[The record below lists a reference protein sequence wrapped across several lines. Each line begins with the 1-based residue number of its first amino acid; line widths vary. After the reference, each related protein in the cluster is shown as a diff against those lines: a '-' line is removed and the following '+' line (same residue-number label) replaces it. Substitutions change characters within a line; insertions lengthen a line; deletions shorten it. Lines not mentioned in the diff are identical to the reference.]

1 MKDIIP
7 LQHYLDII
15 PEADFTNPDF
25 KGVKFQDIF
34 NEFVRLGIKGAR
46 NKNKVLKDLQYY
58 IELGFFGRIHDN
70 KTHKQPIFYQTHI
83 GGDLVTDTGLREGL
97 NFPKKL
103 LDEHFKKINDEWDK
117 LDKEKLFKK
126 NKKTRNGNNIP
137 TKKLERWLM
146 LLDPVINITQNLM
159 WTERT
164 MDYDMLKDDYSK
176 LIDDTI
182 KELNKVAKRVH
193 SVNWVDMKEE
203 NKKSV
208 EAVFARF
215 PFRITF

>member
-15 PEADFTNPDF
+15 PEADFANPDF

-46 NKNKVLKDLQYY
+46 NKNKVLKDLQYH
-58 IELGFFGRIHDN
+58 IELGFFGRVHDN

-83 GGDLVTDTGLREGL
+83 GGDLVTDTGLQDGL
-97 NFPKKL
+97 KFVKSK
-103 LDEHFKKINDEWDK
+103 LDEQFEKIQTEWEK
-117 LDKEKLFKK
+117 LDKEKLFLKS
-126 NKKTRNGNNIP
+126 KKTKRGNPIP
-137 TKKLERWLM
+137 SKKFDRWIM
-146 LLDPVINITQNLM
+146 LFDHVIVITQHLM
-159 WTERT
+159 WTRET
-164 MDYDMLKDDYSK
+164 MDYDMLNNDYSK
-176 LIDDTI
+176 LIKDTI

>member
-1 MKDIIP
+1 MVKQIIP
-7 LQHYLDII
+7 LQHYLDVI
-15 PEADFTNPDF
+15 PKHNFKDPDF

-34 NEFVRLGIKGAR
+34 NEFVRLGIKGAKKR
-46 NKNKVLKDLQYY
+46 NNVLKDLLYY
-58 IELGFFGRIHDN
+58 VQLGFFVRLHN
-70 KTHKQPIFYQTHI
+70 ETNKQPIFYQTHI

-126 NKKTRNGNNIP
+126 NRKTRHGNNIP

>member
-15 PEADFTNPDF
+15 PEADFANPDF

-83 GGDLVTDTGLREGL
+83 GGDLVTDTGLQDGL
-97 NFPKKL
+97 KFVKSK
-103 LDEHFKKINDEWDK
+103 LDEQFEKIQTEWEK
-117 LDKEKLFKK
+117 LNKEKLFLK
-126 NKKTRNGNNIP
+126 NKKTKRGNPIP
-137 TKKLERWLM
+137 SKKFDRWIM
-146 LLDPVINITQNLM
+146 LFDHVIVITQNLM
-159 WTERT
+159 WTRET
-164 MDYDMLKDDYSK
+164 MDYYTLNEDYSK
-176 LIDDTI
+176 LIKYSI
-182 KELNKVAKRVH
+182 NELNKFAKKVH
-193 SVNWVDMKEE
+193 STSKGNEQAVI
-203 NKKSV
+203 
-208 EAVFARF
+208 AVFARF